1 MTIQELYDTLQIY
14 AHSGY
19 AQAKVTIIK
28 TGDDGEEK
36 EQEITKIKPAG
47 HKVILYLEPKK

>member
-1 MTIQELYDTLQIY
+1 MQIY

-19 AQAKVTIIK
+19 AQAAVTIIK
-28 TGDDGEEK
+28 TGDDGEE

-47 HKVILYLEPKK
+47 HKGNIIFRA